1 MLPAILLLMLAQL
14 WNASFAWEMKLNTTD
29 LDAIFHGYDSA
40 FVLLDGTTNEYFRYH
55 PERCA
60 ERLSPCS
67 TFKIFNSLTGL
78 ETGVLKD
85 ENHLMRW
92 DGKPGLLDA
101 WNKDQT
107 LKTAV
112 RDSVVWYF
120 KRVAQGIGEKRMKEY
135 LHRVQYG
142 NEDISGGLTEFW
154 IGSSLL
160 ISADEQVE
168 FVRKLFENRLP
179 YSERT
184 MKIVRDV
191 IRLKETPL
199 SVLSGKTG
207 SDMVNSK
214 KILGWFV
221 GYVVHEGRP
230 YFFATNIRAEDEA
243 WGPKA
248 RALTEAILEKMHLL

>member
-1 MLPAILLLMLAQL
+1 
-14 WNASFAWEMKLNTTD
+14 
-29 LDAIFHGYDSA
+29 
-40 FVLLDGTTNEYFRYH
+40 
-55 PERCA
+55 
-60 ERLSPCS
+60 
-67 TFKIFNSLTGL
+67 
-78 ETGVLKD
+78 
-85 ENHLMRW
+85 MRW

-184 MKIVRDV
+184 MQIVRDV

-214 KILGWFV
+214 KIWLV
-221 GYVVHEGRP
+221 RRICC
-230 YFFATNIRAEDEA
+230 A
-243 WGPKA
+243 
-248 RALTEAILEKMHLL
+248 